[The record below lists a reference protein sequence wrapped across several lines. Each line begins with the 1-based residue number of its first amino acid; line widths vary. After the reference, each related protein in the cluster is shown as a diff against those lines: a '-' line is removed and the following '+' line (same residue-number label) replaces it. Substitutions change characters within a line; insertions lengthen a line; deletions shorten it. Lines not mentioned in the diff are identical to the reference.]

1 MEINGIWGKTLDSP
15 QHCQDFYSGPEA
27 ITGAGLTLLIQTTKK
42 LEKISPTTVFQIL
55 DIRQEKTVIPEK
67 LEVGKANPTL
77 APLTILREFSG
88 MAQGGE
94 T

>member
-1 MEINGIWGKTLDSP
+1 MEVNGIWGKTLDSP
-15 QHCQDFYSGPEA
+15 QHFQDFYSSQEA
-27 ITGAGLTLLIQTTKK
+27 ITGFTLLIQTTKK
-42 LEKISPTTVFQIL
+42 LEQISQTTLFQIL
-55 DIRQEKTVIPEK
+55 DIRREKTVIPEK
-67 LEVGKANPTL
+67 LEVGKVNPTL